1 MPPNRRRRTRR
12 RRFPTTAILVT
23 LVAAAALAWLLAAAW
38 GPKSSKNGSRSSAT
52 TATKTSA
59 TPATAISS
67 ATAPSPR
74 PPATPE
80 SAGAFAPAPPT
91 PEPTC
96 APEDMLRLVT
106 KEIALPAEYMPADLV
121 TVQPLDAS
129 PSAAI
134 PLKLRREAD
143 ESLHR
148 MLEQARTGGLSII
161 VQSAFRGYQDQ
172 QQVYQEEVKTFGQAQ
187 ADRESARAGHSEH
200 QLGVAVDFSSK
211 RLNYDLNDSFAAT
224 AEGKWLAQNAAQYG
238 FVLSYPDGKE
248 AITGY
253 MYEPWHYRYIGSGPA
268 QAVRESGITLNE
280 WLLPRQVG
288 CRPT

>member
-23 LVAAAALAWLLAAAW
+23 LVGAAALAWLLAAAC

-67 ATAPSPR
+67 GTAPS